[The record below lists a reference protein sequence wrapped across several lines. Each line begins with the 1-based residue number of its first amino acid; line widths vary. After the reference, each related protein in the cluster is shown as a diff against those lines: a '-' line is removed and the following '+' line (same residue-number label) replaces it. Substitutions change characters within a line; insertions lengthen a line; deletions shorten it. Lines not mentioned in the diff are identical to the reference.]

1 MTRPCRLQ
9 PDRLRMRSRRDAPLR
24 ALSPGAVPASSRRTS
39 AWPAL
44 AEPREHRGRVFL
56 VDDDA
61 GVRDAT
67 TLLLETAGFDV
78 TAYESGESFLGSA
91 SLHSAGCVLL
101 DVRLPGMGGL
111 EVQAAL
117 AQLGARLAV
126 VVLTGYADV
135 PISVAA
141 MRAGAADFIEK
152 PYQPDR
158 LIAAIDQALG
168 GAAQAPVSR
177 PRAQAGRL
185 VDSLSPRQ
193 RQVLAGL
200 VAGHS
205 NKAIARDLDLS
216 PRTVEMH
223 RADMMERLGVESLSE
238 ALRIAYDAGLVADRR
253 AAHSPPRPGGR
264 RAGDP
269 PAS

>member
-9 PDRLRMRSRRDAPLR
+9 PDGLRVRSRRDAPLR
-24 ALSPGAVPASSRRTS
+24 ALSPGAVPAPSRRTS
-39 AWPAL
+39 VWPTL

-117 AQLGARLAV
+117 AQPARRSQEVLASSRRHSS
-126 VVLTGYADV
+126 L
-135 PISVAA
+135 AA
-141 MRAGAADFIEK
+141 AAASAPTPRAGSGKLTRCQKASSGSMGAA
-152 PYQPDR
+152 
-158 LIAAIDQALG
+158 G
-168 GAAQAPVSR
+168 GAAE
-177 PRAQAGRL
+177 G
-185 VDSLSPRQ
+185 
-193 RQVLAGL
+193 
-200 VAGHS
+200 
-205 NKAIARDLDLS
+205 
-216 PRTVEMH
+216 
-223 RADMMERLGVESLSE
+223 
-238 ALRIAYDAGLVADRR
+238 
-253 AAHSPPRPGGR
+253 
-264 RAGDP
+264 
-269 PAS
+269 